1 MKKAKILSILL
12 IPAILC
18 GCSGGSP
25 FSGSKPD
32 YDGAYTVAAE
42 IKCGSLEAAADIT
55 RNGTGSYIFGF
66 NQPQSL
72 AGISVSLSDGEY
84 TAALENLSVTV
95 DDCSAYCALTDL
107 IAQSIDSLPAVEADR
122 ITRTEEALTLTT
134 SADGS
139 RVVVTTAADGTLLTL
154 KCPSRSLS
162 VTFSEQSEIK
172 LTGTEESEEELD
184 IIIES

>member
-1 MKKAKILSILL
+1 MKKIRLLSVAAASML
-12 IPAILC
+12 LC

-25 FSGSKPD
+25 FGGTKPN
-32 YDGAYTVAAE
+32 YDSAYTVSAE

-55 RNGTGSYIFGF
+55 RNGTGSYIFSF
-66 NQPQSL
+66 SKPQSL

-107 IAQSIDSLPAVEADR
+107 IAESIDSLAAVDSDS
-122 ITRTEEALTLTT
+122 ITRTEDALTLTT
-134 SADGS
+134 RADGS

-154 KCPSRSLS
+154 KCPARSLS
-162 VTFSEQSEIK
+162 VNFSQQSEIK
-172 LTGTEESEEELD
+172 LEEPEEQLD
-184 IIIES
+184 IIIED